1 MLDGA
6 HAQGVLRLL
15 QDASAAGPEAG
26 EAFDI
31 SQPAAGG
38 DGDEAP
44 RARDPR
50 TVSAI
55 ELMTGR
61 PVQTPATEAAED
73 DTSAEPGFVGKG
85 KRVRCALA
93 GPDGAPLKKLKADGT
108 KEESSDSEN
117 EARRSNAGGEMT
129 ITYSAASALR
139 ARARERRGEGKSE
152 RNFGVTFPL
161 FRVGGRGPR
170 GGAVAGNR
178 GGRAGPEPMSHS
190 FHVPAAPM
198 APLASYRSLISRFL
212 PPPSEGRRMLVVDD
226 SHTVRCFLQRTFET
240 KGFQVDVATN
250 SWQALTQMQSHMYD
264 IVFLDLEMPVM
275 NGYRCAQRSGSG
287 KGAQLVPCA
296 PSAPAPCT

>member
-1 MLDGA
+1 MPVIVGLARGGATVLDGA

-15 QDASAAGPEAG
+15 QDASAAPEGG

-38 DGDEAP
+38 DDAP

-73 DTSAEPGFVGKG
+73 DTNAEPGFVGKG

-108 KEESSDSEN
+108 KEESTDSEN

-139 ARARERRGEGKSE
+139 ARARARRRG
-152 RNFGVTFPL
+152 
-161 FRVGGRGPR
+161 
-170 GGAVAGNR
+170 GN
-178 GGRAGPEPMSHS
+178 P
-190 FHVPAAPM
+190 
-198 APLASYRSLISRFL
+198 SR
-212 PPPSEGRRMLVVDD
+212 RRE
-226 SHTVRCFLQRTFET
+226 F
-240 KGFQVDVATN
+240 
-250 SWQALTQMQSHMYD
+250 
-264 IVFLDLEMPVM
+264 
-275 NGYRCAQRSGSG
+275 
-287 KGAQLVPCA
+287 
-296 PSAPAPCT
+296 